1 LKKALA
7 VFSFEYIG
15 LWKSRAFLATTFIL
29 LGVVAITTSFPR
41 ISAIF
46 SGEKGVPTAVLMAD
60 EALFDP
66 IRNAVPEF
74 SWDLGTDP
82 SRAEALVS
90 SGRCQ
95 IAVVYDGSDYTL
107 YAMDYDFDAYTVVDK
122 LNELFTLAKREALI
136 GGMSASHAESVRKTL
151 DTSVK
156 GEIKTIGGGD
166 AYGNYPVAYFMI
178 TFLYAAILMF
188 GMLVINT
195 VVSEK
200 ASRAMELLIVSANP
214 SELMFGKVFAVAC
227 AGLTQLFV
235 LIFATFLFTGVNI
248 TYWSEFSPSV
258 VTQIGS
264 STLSFPLVGMFI
276 MFFLLGFF
284 NIAFINAALASTVSR
299 AEDSNAVSTISLLI
313 GVASFFAA
321 IVAIRTVDSA
331 WVKVLSYIPPFSAFL
346 MITRLSMGAASYLEA
361 FLSVLILA
369 ASVVGLGVLAAK
381 IYRLGVTMYGQPFSI
396 ATIFKMLAGN
406 KGGKDEAK

>member
-7 VFSFEYIG
+7 VFAFEYVG
-15 LWKSRAFLATTFIL
+15 LWKSKAFLVTTFIL
-29 LGVVAITTSFPR
+29 LGVVAVTTSFPR
-41 ISAIF
+41 ISALF
-46 SGEKGVPTAVLMAD
+46 SDEDKMPSAVLIAD
-60 EALFDP
+60 EGLFDS
-66 IRNAVPEF
+66 IQEAVPEF
-74 SWDLGTDP
+74 SWALALDP
-82 SRAEALVS
+82 SRAEELVK

-95 IAVVYDGSDYTL
+95 IAVVYEGEDYTV
-107 YAMDYDFDAYTVVDK
+107 YAMDYDFDAYTVLDK
-122 LNELFTLAKREALI
+122 LDELFTQSQREAMI
-136 GGMSASHAESVRKTL
+136 GAMPPDHAQSVRETL
-151 DTSVK
+151 EASVK

-227 AGLTQLFV
+227 AGLTQLLL
-235 LIFATFLFTGVNI
+235 LIFATFLFTGLNVS
-248 TYWSEFSPSV
+248 YWSEFSPSV
-258 VTQIGS
+258 VSQIGS
-264 STLSFPLVGMFI
+264 STLSLPLVAMFI
-276 MFFLLGFF
+276 LFFLLGFF

-346 MITRLSMGAASYLEA
+346 MTTRLCMGAATYAEA
-361 FLSVLILA
+361 SLSVLVLA
-369 ASVVGLGVLAAK
+369 ASVICLGILAAK

-396 ATIFKMLAGN
+396 ATIVKMLAG
-406 KGGKDEAK
+406 GKAEKKA